1 MVADLS
7 NGGVVRNVCSQRYT
21 QGDTKVTGG
30 EIYKSYLELTIDC
43 EEGNS

>member
-30 EIYKSYLELTIDC
+30 DVYKSYLEIWNYDR
-43 EEGNS
+43 GR